1 MSKISNIYIALF
13 DYFDEILLVL
23 SATSGSISGASF
35 ATVIASEVLVYCF
48 LLVTKLLKKTFKNNE
63 KNEKETQ

>member
-35 ATVIASEVLVYCF
+35 ATVIAS
-48 LLVTKLLKKTFKNNE
+48 
-63 KNEKETQ
+63 